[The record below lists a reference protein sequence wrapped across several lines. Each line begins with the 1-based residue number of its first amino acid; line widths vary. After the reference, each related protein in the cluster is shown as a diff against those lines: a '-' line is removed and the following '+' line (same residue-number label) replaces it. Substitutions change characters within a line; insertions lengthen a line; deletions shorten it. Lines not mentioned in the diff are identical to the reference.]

1 MRRFIK
7 LFTGTIAGLLFV
19 FLSTCFANPP
29 EETEIPKIDFIEYD
43 LPNGFHVILQ
53 KDSAVPVLSAYMLY
67 HVGSKNEAPNRT
79 GFAHFF
85 EHLMFAGTEN
95 ILGDEITGFIVGAG
109 GQINAVTSYDH
120 TGYYINLPSNELKL
134 ALWILSDQM
143 MNARIDSAS
152 VETERRIVKEER
164 QTRYDNQP
172 YGSLYEDIVSLVFA
186 GSRYAWVPI
195 GSAQYVD
202 RAKLSEFKAFY
213 KTYYVP
219 NNATLAISGDI
230 NIDSTKQAISGY
242 FSGIPKGKPVPSVKI
257 FLQSHASAKTKTI
270 EKPTTPLPTAV
281 HVWQTTPFNH
291 KDYLALKL
299 LSYVL
304 GEGRSSRLYKRLIDD
319 EQVAAEVSVTAF
331 GLEKAGFFSV
341 IAAGNADANFNTL
354 DSLLNEETNKISA
367 QGITVYELNKAKNQL
382 KTELSSSCETSFS
395 RAENLAT
402 CHVMTGK
409 TSRINT
415 SFENYSGVTTEDI
428 KRVAKKYL
436 TAKKRFCLH
445 YPPARPQ

>member
-1 MRRFIK
+1 MLR
-7 LFTGTIAGLLFV
+7 LFKSFLGIIVGLTLLFPNNTLGKSPV
-19 FLSTCFANPP
+19 SD
-29 EETEIPKIDFIEYD
+29 ETPKIDFTEYD
-43 LPNGFHVILQ
+43 LPNGLHVILQ
-53 KDSAVPVLSAYMLY
+53 KDSSVPVLSAYMLY

-95 ILGDEITGFIVGAG
+95 ILADEITGFVTGVG
-109 GQINAVTSYDH
+109 GQMNAVTNYDH

-134 ALWILSDQM
+134 ALWILADQM
-143 MNARIDSAS
+143 MNARIDSVS

-230 NIDSTKQAISGY
+230 DIDSTKNAITTY
-242 FSGIPKGKPVPSVKI
+242 FSGIPRGKSVPNVTLRHPLLVSK
-257 FLQSHASAKTKTI
+257 KPKTI
-270 EKPTTPLPTAV
+270 EKPTTPLPTTV
-281 HVWQTTPFNH
+281 HVWRTVPFNH
-291 KDYLALKL
+291 PDYYALKL
-299 LSYVL
+299 LSYVI
-304 GEGRSSRLYKRLIDD
+304 GEGRSSRLYKRLIDG
-319 EQVAAEVSVTAF
+319 EQLAAEVNVTAF
-331 GLEKAGFFSV
+331 GLEQSGFFSIIV
-341 IAAGNADANFNTL
+341 AGNIDSNFETL
-354 DSLLNEETNKISA
+354 DSNLTAEMNRVCSE
-367 QGITVYELNKAKNQL
+367 GITDREFKKALNRL
-382 KTELSSSCETSFS
+382 KTELSSSYETVFS

-402 CHVMTGK
+402 YHALTGQ
-409 TSRINT
+409 TSLINT
-415 SFENYSGVTTEDI
+415 SFERYAQLIPDDI
-428 KRVAKKYL
+428 KRIAKKYL
-436 TAKKRFCLH
+436 TTKKRFCLH
-445 YPPARPQ
+445 YPPARP